1 MDIFLIGLIFIL
13 LLFGIIIYFSG
24 VIVLINAILEIKE
37 EKYLYNKKENKK
49 NVSNKN

>member
-37 EKYLYNKKENKK
+37 EKYLYNKKEKGKRKK
-49 NVSNKN
+49 CFK

>member
-37 EKYLYNKKENKK
+37 EKYLYNKKENEK
-49 NVSNKN
+49 NGSNKN